1 MQDFDKL
8 TKKALQEQYP
18 ILYDIMIYK
27 IDGDSNKDIAEKIKR
42 DYNTT
47 YSIEYISALWRKK
60 IPKIIADCA
69 K

>member
-1 MQDFDKL
+1 
-8 TKKALQEQYP
+8 
-18 ILYDIMIYK
+18 MIYK
-27 IDGDSNKDIAEKIKR
+27 IDGDSNKDIAEKIKK